1 MKYLISTP
9 LIIMM
14 FLFGH
19 TALAGPGSGHSHG
32 HEHHHGPIT
41 SEQDVIKATKHV
53 QTLVKKGKIDASWS
67 GVTSNSVEE
76 KSFGHGPEWVVTFEN
91 KAINDPEKQTLYVF
105 YTLNGKYLA
114 SNFTGQ

>member
-1 MKYLISTP
+1 MKYFISVP

-14 FLFGH
+14 FLFGQ

-32 HEHHHGPIT
+32 HEHHQGPIT
-41 SEQDVIKATKHV
+41 SEQALKKAKKHI
-53 QTLVKKGKIDASWS
+53 QKLIKKGTLDASWS
-67 GVTSNSVEE
+67 SVSSKSVEE

-91 KAINDPEKQTLYVF
+91 KAIEDSEKQTLFIF
-105 YTLNGKYLA
+105 YTINGKYLA

>member
-9 LIIMM
+9 LIIVM
-14 FLFGH
+14 FLLGQ

-32 HEHHHGPIT
+32 NSHDHGPIT
-41 SEQDVIKATKHV
+41 SDQAVKKATKHV
-53 QTLVKKGKIDASWS
+53 QKLVKKGKIDASWLE
-67 GVTSNSVEE
+67 VTSKSVEE

-91 KAINDPEKQTLYVF
+91 KAIEDPEKQSLYVF